1 MYELKLHDEN
11 DPVNYKPDKDTWI
24 DFEPDE
30 FVFGDVPYMSTGR
43 HVTRYEDQ
51 KFLEDIY
58 LNHKDKLIEKL
69 IEYFDKFH

>member
-1 MYELKLHDEN
+1 MYKLNLHDET
-11 DPVNYKPDKDTWI
+11 DPVNYKSDKDTWI
-24 DFEPDE
+24 DFEPDVFE
-30 FVFGDVPYMSTGR
+30 FGDVPYMSTGR